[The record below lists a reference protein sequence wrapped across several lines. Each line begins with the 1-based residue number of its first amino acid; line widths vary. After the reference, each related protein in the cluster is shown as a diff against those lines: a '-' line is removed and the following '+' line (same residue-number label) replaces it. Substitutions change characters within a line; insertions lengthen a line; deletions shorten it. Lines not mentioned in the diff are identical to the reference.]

1 MEGVFKKSGLR
12 DYFSSFIISSVRGV
26 TKPHEMMYKL
36 ALEELNVSPDEA
48 IFIDDSIKNCDG
60 AKELGIHSF
69 LLCRDLRLYFYN
81 KLTCKNHSVIRNL
94 NDIKN
99 ILTWQI

>member
-1 MEGVFKKSGLR
+1 
-12 DYFSSFIISSVRGV
+12 
-26 TKPHEMMYKL
+26 MYKA

-60 AKELGIHSF
+60 AKELGIYS
-69 LLCRDLRLYFYN
+69 LVLCRDFRSYFYN

-94 NDIKN
+94 NGIRN
-99 ILTWQI
+99 ILR